1 MSIIVESLYRVSG
14 LNEDLSDDLDFYSE
28 EISKFMNKSKK
39 NYNTVCDFIDNNLN
53 KPDENIGNLDI
64 NELKKLYNYITK

>member
-14 LNEDLSDDLDFYSE
+14 LNEDLSDELDFYSE

-39 NYNTVCDFIDNNLN
+39 NYNNVCDFIDNELN
-53 KPDENIGNLDI
+53 KPGENIGNLDI
-64 NELKKLYNYITK
+64 KDLKKLYKHITK